1 MRRTFCSLTFDVD
14 RASQAMPYSRWRAVY
29 PTRPSSPLRLQAHPI
44 PRPQARFILRPQP
57 IYYAFDLATTPLT
70 YLLRLLQQPYRA
82 VFTLALTP
90 TTLTR

>member
-1 MRRTFCSLTFDVD
+1 
-14 RASQAMPYSRWRAVY
+14 MPYSRWSVVY
-29 PTRPSSPLRLQAHPI
+29 STRPSSPLHLQARPI
-44 PRPQARFILRPQP
+44 PRPQARFILRLRP